1 MKATATLMCV
11 GSLYATACWV
21 AYQTALL
28 LGVGCFLF
36 AVGSA
41 LTLLVAALYR
51 APEGHERA
59 DGFHI
64 RPRKRPSALCS
75 RGPAVSAANA
85 ARLDVIAWR

>member
-1 MKATATLMCV
+1 MKATAALMCL
-11 GSLYATACWV
+11 GSLYTGAFWV

-36 AVGSA
+36 AGGSA
-41 LTLLVAALYR
+41 LTLLAAALYR

-64 RPRKRPSALCS
+64 RSRKRPS
-75 RGPAVSAANA
+75 RFVPAV
-85 ARLDVIAWR
+85 RPTQRRMRRGWT

>member
-1 MKATATLMCV
+1 MKATAALMCV
-11 GSLYATACWV
+11 GSLYAGAFWV

-36 AVGSA
+36 AGGSA
-41 LTLLVAALYR
+41 LTLLAAALCR

-64 RPRKRPSALCS
+64 RPRKRPS
-75 RGPAVSAANA
+75 GFVPAVRPAQ
-85 ARLDVIAWR
+85 RQMRRGWT